1 MVRTSSNHT
10 VASQSF
16 KEHRPT
22 FVRRFVIPGPR
33 CPTAGRTS
41 LLYSFSCFPTSRR
54 PLFRRP
60 LSVREC
66 KGKRFFRTT
75 KFYFQKVF
83 SKIKSG
89 TIPLPLLHSQ
99 RTFPVKRAA
108 KIQTFGNPP
117 NKILPFFENYWP
129 KCTFTSK
136 IKAFSP
142 KYPAKS
148 PKVVPSRPH
157 IPMRKGANHHPQ
169 DIPACRHWPSL
180 KALCPDID
188 SLSPSPILHLPH

>member
-1 MVRTSSNHT
+1 MFSEINRSNKCFAFCPSRSLSQLAPHSGMLTRMVRTSSNHT

-16 KEHRPT
+16 KEHRHT

-33 CPTAGRTS
+33 CPTAGRTP
-41 LLYSFSCFPTSRR
+41 LLYSFFRFPTSRR

-108 KIQTFGNPP
+108 KI
-117 NKILPFFENYWP
+117 
-129 KCTFTSK
+129 S
-136 IKAFSP
+136 KAFSP
-142 KYPAKS
+142 QNKFSAFCTYQQS
-148 PKVVPSRPH
+148 TISRN
-157 IPMRKGANHHPQ
+157 R
-169 DIPACRHWPSL
+169 
-180 KALCPDID
+180 
-188 SLSPSPILHLPH
+188 